1 MRALDMS
8 GWLLMLLM
16 LFLSA
21 HAAAWME
28 SESTLGAAAVDFH
41 AYEDAFEVRFER
53 TPAGLFAFEIGVH
66 GSLQELV
73 QAAGLVNCRELSN
86 AFAEAGWH
94 NEYLRGLAAANES
107 SLCAALDAGA
117 AQAGAAR
124 VLTGRDG
131 AALVRVQTPLA
142 LLLFNED
149 ELFAEWAERRTRSAM
164 HANSTDVL
172 RVALRAS
179 YVTQIG
185 SGLFALR
192 RETLLLEVQ
201 RPQLRL
207 LTIGLQ
213 NSCAAAGLSAP
224 ALGSVQL
231 EEMAGRLR
239 CVWRCRGDLIRQPF
253 NSMPPTLA
261 QVNALT
267 SEYACVRPPTGW
279 TATVFGATLETEM
292 MQDGTEY
299 SQALFDAIDRL
310 AVTVRKG
317 MQTGD
322 TLQERLVVMSVVGSV
337 YLPVPFAKWAEQML
351 AASCYAG
358 TETRCDAAA
367 IANPRY
373 VYGRRRLRNLLEAR
387 VLHYVR
393 IEGLVLAGRPA
404 ATREELLAE
413 VQQLRSALATAVA
426 EDMQQL
432 LITGVL
438 DVDVQTVIVPL
449 GKATPESVDVDGA
462 LEPAMIPALV
472 AGGAVAAGALVCV
485 MWVAYAR

>member
-1 MRALDMS
+1 
-8 GWLLMLLM
+8 
-16 LFLSA
+16 
-21 HAAAWME
+21 
-28 SESTLGAAAVDFH
+28 V
-41 AYEDAFEVRFER
+41 
-53 TPAGLFAFEIGVH
+53 
-66 GSLQELV
+66 
-73 QAAGLVNCRELSN
+73 
-86 AFAEAGWH
+86 
-94 NEYLRGLAAANES
+94 
-107 SLCAALDAGA
+107 
-117 AQAGAAR
+117 
-124 VLTGRDG
+124 
-131 AALVRVQTPLA
+131 
-142 LLLFNED
+142 
-149 ELFAEWAERRTRSAM
+149 
-164 HANSTDVL
+164 
-172 RVALRAS
+172 
-179 YVTQIG
+179 
-185 SGLFALR
+185 
-192 RETLLLEVQ
+192 
-201 RPQLRL
+201 
-207 LTIGLQ
+207 
-213 NSCAAAGLSAP
+213 
-224 ALGSVQL
+224 
-231 EEMAGRLR
+231 
-239 CVWRCRGDLIRQPF
+239 
-253 NSMPPTLA
+253 PPTLA

-267 SEYACVRPPTGW
+267 SEYAQLAAEGVVYACVRPPTGW

-292 MQDGTEY
+292 MQEGTEY
-299 SQALFDAIDRL
+299 SQALFDAVDRL

-337 YLPVPFAKWAEQML
+337 YLPVSFAKWTQQML

-373 VYGRRRLRNLLEAR
+373 VYGRRRLRNLLGAR
-387 VLHYVR
+387 VMHYVR

-426 EDMQQL
+426 EDTQQL

-449 GKATPESVDVDGA
+449 GTATPEAVDVDGA